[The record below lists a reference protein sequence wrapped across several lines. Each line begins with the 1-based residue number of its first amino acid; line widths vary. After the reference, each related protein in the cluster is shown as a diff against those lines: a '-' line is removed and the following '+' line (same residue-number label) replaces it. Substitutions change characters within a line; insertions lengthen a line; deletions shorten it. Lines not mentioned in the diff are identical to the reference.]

1 MPKKPITEDFLTAHA
16 QQIFENSKQWVDQ
29 KIRPDWER
37 ANDQY
42 NSVHPRNAREKSN
55 TILGEDRL
63 FIPKTYSHI
72 NRMHVDILETF
83 FFDEEEIVSVGSWK
97 SVPRETREIVKALL
111 NYRLNSHPINFYQEL
126 FEATLDSL
134 KNKIGILKVFPE
146 LKIEKKDG
154 EEVITDYAP
163 CIEAVPYEDVFF
175 HPEATWKDYWKYP
188 IVHRMK
194 RSRDY
199 LERHKFKN
207 LDKVQAGGVARDTD
221 LIKLQ
226 REEVV
231 GTPFTNNTSPFA
243 QDDLVEEQEEVFIY
257 EVWTFLDIDNTGE
270 LVSAFYSMVGDSGGP
285 SFLGKDVE
293 KNDLPYN
300 DMSVNQPTNRAPF
313 VAMTALPEPH
323 QMYGKSW
330 PEILS
335 GLQRETNAIRNQRRE
350 AVALAMRQPL
360 LASRHANLDLV
371 SLVNRRIGSV
381 VLGDDISPNAVREL
395 DLKDPT
401 AASVQEQLRTD
412 SDFFETTSI
421 PPNLLGAPAPREETA
436 TAVTSQNVNANKK
449 IAQIIKN
456 LANTGVLPSLN
467 MLLRL
472 EQTYETDDFI
482 KLVTGRQLGWKFAD
496 DSIPP
501 RQVIDGDFDL
511 KVNTGINKQV
521 QVNKWLLLID
531 RGNATNQA
539 LAQMVQMGIV
549 NPQEVQFVDVAKM
562 YDQIFP
568 IVGEKNIDEFKI
580 QAQAP
585 PPEQGVGGGQ
595 GVASQAALPSEGT
608 TQFGANTNL
617 EALSGL
623 PSA

>member
-1 MPKKPITEDFLTAHA
+1 MAKEKIDDEFLTAHA
-16 QQIFENSKQWVDQ
+16 QQIFDNSKNWVDQ
-29 KIRPDWER
+29 KIRPQWEKD
-37 ANDQY
+37 NDQY
-42 NSVHPRNAREKSN
+42 NGVFSKNEREKSN
-55 TILGEDRL
+55 TLLGQGRL

-72 NRMHVDILETF
+72 QRMHVDILETF
-83 FFDEEEIVSVGSWK
+83 FFDQEEVVSVGSWK
-97 SVPRETREIVKALL
+97 SIPFETREIVKSLL
-111 NYRLNSHPINFYQEL
+111 NYRLNSHPIDFYQEL
-126 FEATLDSL
+126 FESTLDSL

-146 LKIEKKDG
+146 LKTEKKNG
-154 EEVITDYAP
+154 KEVITQYAP

-175 HPEATWKDYWKYP
+175 HPEATWKNYWKHP

-194 RSRDY
+194 RNRDY
-199 LERHKFKN
+199 LERHNFKN
-207 LDKVQAGGVARDTD
+207 MDKVQAGGVARDTD

-226 REEVV
+226 RQEIV

-243 QDDLVEEQEEVFIY
+243 QDDLVKEQEEIFVY
-257 EVWTFLDIDNTGE
+257 EVWTFLDLDNTGE
-270 LVSAFYSMVGDSGGP
+270 LESVFYSMVGDSGGP
-285 SFLGKDVE
+285 TFLGLDVE
-293 KNDLPYN
+293 KNELPYN
-300 DMSVNQPTNRAPF
+300 DMAVNQPTNRAPF

-401 AASVQEQLRTD
+401 NASVQEQLRTD

-456 LANTGVLPSLN
+456 LANTGVIPSLN

-472 EQTYETDDFI
+472 EQTYETDEFI
-482 KLVTGRQLGWKFAD
+482 QLVTGRQLGWRIAD
-496 DSIPP
+496 DGIPP
-501 RQVIDGDFDL
+501 RQIIEGDFDL
-511 KVNTGINKQV
+511 TVNVGINKQV
-521 QVNKWLLLID
+521 QVNKWMLLMD
-531 RGNATNQA
+531 RATVANQA
-539 LAQMVQMGIV
+539 TAQALQMGV
-549 NPQEVQFVDVAKM
+549 MAPEQASFLDVMK
-562 YDQIFP
+562 IFEKVFP
-568 IVGEKNIDEFKI
+568 LVGEKNIEEFKL

-585 PPEQGVGGGQ
+585 PPQQGAGQ
-595 GVASQAALPSEGT
+595 GLAPQTALPSEGT
-608 TQFGANTNL
+608 TAFGVNNP

-623 PSA
+623 PLA